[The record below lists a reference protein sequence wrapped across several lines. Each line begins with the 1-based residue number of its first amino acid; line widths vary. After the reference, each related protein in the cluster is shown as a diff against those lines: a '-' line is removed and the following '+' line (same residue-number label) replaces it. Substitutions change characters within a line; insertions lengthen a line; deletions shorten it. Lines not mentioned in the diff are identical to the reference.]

1 MSIRPPVLI
10 TGASGF
16 VGACLAH
23 RLIEQMSDVH
33 LLDYPGTPDWRIRN
47 ITSRV
52 TLHALD
58 ITDAK
63 AIEQA
68 ISRMKPRTIFHLAT
82 YGAYPTQQD
91 VPRIIQ
97 VSVTGTWNLLSAA
110 MNQGFDAFINTGS
123 SSEYGFKDHAMSEE
137 ERLEPM
143 TLYAVTKAT
152 ATMMCQAMGQTRQL
166 PIVTLRPFSVY
177 GFWEEP
183 PRLVPWVIKACLT
196 GTNPTLTTPNPV
208 RDFVFTED
216 FVDAYLLAAQN
227 AARFPGEVFNIGSG
241 AQTTVGSMVER
252 IIRLTN
258 AKVQPEWERIANPR
272 IEPEHWC
279 ADAGKAR
286 TKLGWRPKHDLN
298 QGLVRTIDWLREHLD
313 LYR

>member
-1 MSIRPPVLI
+1 MSLRPPVLI

-23 RLIEQMSDVH
+23 RLVEQSNEVH
-33 LLDYPGTPDWRIRN
+33 LLDYPGTPDWRIRD
-47 ITSRV
+47 IASRV
-52 TLHALD
+52 MLHPLD
-58 ITDAK
+58 ITDAS
-63 AIEQA
+63 AVEQA
-68 ISRMKPRTIFHLAT
+68 LARIRPRTIFHLAT
-82 YGAYPTQQD
+82 YGAYPAQQD
-91 VPRIIQ
+91 VPRTIQ
-97 VSVTGTWNLLSAA
+97 VNVTGTWNLLSAA
-110 MNQGFDAFINTGS
+110 MSQGFDAFINTGS

-137 ERLEPM
+137 ERLEPV
-143 TLYAVTKAT
+143 THYAITKAT
-152 ATMMCQAMGQTRQL
+152 ATMMCHAMGRTRQL

-196 GTNPTLTTPNPV
+196 ETNPTLTTPNPV

-216 FVDAYLLAAQN
+216 FVDAYLLAAEN

-241 AQTTVGSMVER
+241 RQTTVGEMVER
-252 IIRLTN
+252 IIRLTGS
-258 AKVQPEWERIANPR
+258 KVKPEWEKIHNPR

-286 TKLGWRPKHDLN
+286 AKLGWQPGRDLD
-298 QGLVRTIDWLREHLD
+298 QGLNRMIEWMRGHLD

>member
-1 MSIRPPVLI
+1 MSLRPPVLI

-23 RLIEQMSDVH
+23 RLVELSGDVH
-33 LLDYPGTPDWRIRN
+33 LLDYPGTPDWRIRD
-47 ITSRV
+47 ILSRV
-52 TLHALD
+52 TLHPLD
-58 ITDAK
+58 ITDAR
-63 AIEQA
+63 AVEQA
-68 ISRMKPRTIFHLAT
+68 IARIKPRTIFHLAT
-82 YGAYPTQQD
+82 YGAYPTQQN
-91 VPRIIQ
+91 VGRIIQ
-97 VSVTGTWNLLSAA
+97 VNVTGTWNLLSAA
-110 MNQGFDAFINTGS
+110 MKQGFDAFINTGS

-137 ERLEPM
+137 ERLDPA
-143 TLYAVTKAT
+143 THYAITKAT
-152 ATMMCQAMGQTRQL
+152 ATMMCQAMGRTKQL
-166 PIVTLRPFSVY
+166 PIITLRPFSVY

-183 PRLVPWVIKACLT
+183 PRLVPWVIKACLV
-196 GTNPTLTTPNPV
+196 GMNPTLTTPNPV

-216 FVDAYLLAAQN
+216 FVDAYLLAAEN

-241 AQTTVGSMVER
+241 TQTTVGNMVER

-258 AKVQPEWERIANPR
+258 CKAVPEWESIANPR

-286 TKLGWRPKHDLN
+286 TMLGWRPKHDLD